1 MAFSNYKITPP
12 VSIHDVQGALATGAT
27 SLADLCTA
35 NGINVWAKYKPTRY
49 GAIDTTRDPDNPS
62 IAWLDANKLW
72 IVSSSVNVK
81 WWRNP
86 QGVYGA
92 TLYCCGF
99 KIPGLSGVNENI
111 ATQLG
116 VWEYQPP
123 RGGAYNEPYRL
134 IDFNQY
140 YANAVCPFRVELPAQ
155 AVLANGILNGKCFIR
170 TTAGL
175 DALNLTKDDLFA
187 QFGEDH
193 EAYYGI
199 AAVKGTSVYA
209 KTVDDNSPL
218 VSLNGLNTLMGL
230 TGGEIITLVA
240 FVTRTK
246 STDWTPGQYQ
256 VYSLN
261 APGIDFAVVGECK
274 IVTARETV
282 YQMILSGFI
291 GTDKSALRAGEAVL
305 SNSRI
310 VAERRGSNNFNY
322 NYTFDKVTVHT
333 DKIDS
338 DGNVTSMSAYDQTY
352 TTIYVNPDYID
363 KREGWTSQIVCEALF
378 TENNLP
384 TLPDPT
390 VEFYQITYTIHYVRD

>member
-1 MAFSNYKITPP
+1 MANSNGKVIPP
-12 VSIHDVQGALATGAT
+12 VRIYDIQRVLGTTGGGNLGT
-27 SLADLCTA
+27 LCKSTK
-35 NGINVWAKYKPTRY
+35 INCWAKYKPTRY

-62 IAWLDANKLW
+62 IAWLDADKLW

-140 YANAVCPFRVELPAQ
+140 YANSVCPFRVELPDR
-155 AVLANGILNGKCFIR
+155 AVLSNSLLRGKCFIR
-170 TTAGL
+170 TTAAL
-175 DALNLTKDDLFA
+175 DELNLTKDDLFA
-187 QFGEDH
+187 QFGST
-193 EAYYGI
+193 AYYGI

-218 VSLNGLNTLMGL
+218 VSLEGLNDVMDLSAGDK
-230 TGGEIITLVA
+230 ITLVA

-246 STDWTPGQYQ
+246 STSWTTGQYQ

-261 APGIDFAVVGECK
+261 APDIDFAVVGECEV
-274 IVTARETV
+274 VTTHATV
-282 YQMILSGFI
+282 YQLAIAGLE
-291 GTDKSALRAGEAVL
+291 GTDKSALRPGAAVL
-305 SNSRI
+305 TNSTI
-310 VAERRGSNNFNY
+310 SATNRGSNNFNHDY
-322 NYTFDKVTVHT
+322 MFDKVTVHT
-333 DKIDS
+333 DKIDV
-338 DGNVTSMSAYDQTY
+338 DGNVTPMSSYDQTY
-352 TTIYVNPDYID
+352 TTITVNPDYISSHD
-363 KREGWTSQIVCEALF
+363 APYNNIDCEALF
-378 TENNLP
+378 TEGNLP

>member
-1 MAFSNYKITPP
+1 MGYSNYKITPP

-27 SLADLCTA
+27 TLADICTA

-62 IAWLDANKLW
+62 IAWLDANELW

-99 KIPGLSGVNENI
+99 KIPGLNGVNENI

-116 VWEYQPP
+116 QWEYQPP

-140 YANAVCPFRVELPAQ
+140 FANAVCPFRVELPAR
-155 AVLANGILNGKCFIR
+155 AVLSNNILRGKCFIR
-170 TTAGL
+170 TTAAL

-187 QFGEDH
+187 QFGST
-193 EAYYGI
+193 AYYGI
-199 AAVKGTSVYA
+199 AAVKGTSCYA

-218 VSLNGLNTLMGL
+218 VSLEGLESAMSLAAGDK
-230 TGGEIITLVA
+230 ITLVA
-240 FVTRTK
+240 FATRTK
-246 STDWTPGQYQ
+246 STSWTTGQYQ

-261 APGIDFAVVGECK
+261 APNIDFAVVGECEV
-274 IVTARETV
+274 VTTRDTV
-282 YQMILSGFI
+282 YQLVVSGFE
-291 GTDKSALRAGEAVL
+291 TRDRLVLRPGAATL
-305 SNSRI
+305 SNST
-310 VAERRGSNNFNY
+310 VSAPNRGTSNPHY
-322 NYTFDKVTVHT
+322 NYQADHAVCRVEKV
-333 DKIDS
+333 DE
-338 DGNVTSMSAYDQTY
+338 DGNVTFVDEKTY
-352 TTIYVNPDYID
+352 NSITISPDYV
-363 KREGWTSQIVCEALF
+363 EPNGGTYSQISCENLYPVAS
-378 TENNLP
+378 LP
-384 TLPDPT
+384 TLSDPT
-390 VEFYQITYTIHYVRD
+390 KEFYQITYTLYYVRD